1 MRSRSRSRRR
11 LTRKF
16 FRRDPITLAQ
26 SLLGQSLVRMLDD
39 GTRLAGR
46 IVEVE
51 AYLGVPDLGAHT
63 AGGRRTA
70 RNESMYADGG
80 TAYVYF
86 TYGMHHCLNVVA
98 ETVGEPTAVLIR
110 ALEPT
115 DGADIMRRLRVRKLS
130 AERLRPTDLCS
141 GPAKLTEAMNIG
153 RDLDG
158 EDLVTSERLFVEP
171 GPAVAAENITSAK
184 RIGIAYAKEWADKPL
199 RFYIKDNAY
208 VSRK

>member
-1 MRSRSRSRRR
+1 M
-11 LTRKF
+11 TRKF